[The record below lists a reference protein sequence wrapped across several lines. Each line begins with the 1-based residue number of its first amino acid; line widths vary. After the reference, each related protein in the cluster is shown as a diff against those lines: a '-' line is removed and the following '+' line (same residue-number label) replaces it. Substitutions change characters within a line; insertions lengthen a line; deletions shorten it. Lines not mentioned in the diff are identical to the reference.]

1 VKIEYPLKD
10 DSVLELFHFHIAMAF
25 RRRQTKKKK
34 IEKRK
39 TKNLLTGGRDFRA
52 PEMK

>member
-1 VKIEYPLKD
+1 MKIEYPLKD

-34 IEKRK
+34 NRE